1 MTKAC
6 GAGCRWRSVARPAF
20 LLFVFAAAVQGAEIS
35 RLETGLAV
43 AADACRLSCQAASV
57 QSHEAHILVR
67 FTARV
72 RADESFAVEWVS
84 PAGAVVES
92 AEYRNLPPGKTV
104 CVVNALQ
111 IGGFV
116 PATQPGRWR
125 VRVVSGGRV
134 AGEREFEILGKATP
148 LAVRVSAVGPGGL
161 ILDTVGAEPDTTV
174 NIARYRDNAGWE
186 YVAVVLPSQ
195 REGDRLRADP
205 GPLAPGEY
213 LVILRNPNGDESPP
227 ARFVVASAETY
238 RKPFP
243 EGQAWRVTQR
253 PYGAFSHY
261 GRALHAWDFAPT
273 EGRYVTAMRGGVV
286 LARDLRLGQTPNR
299 RLFGN
304 YITIDHGDGT
314 FAHYAHLKTGSFRVR
329 TGQRVEAG
337 QILAEAGNS
346 GYSFG
351 RHVHVHVTRAPP
363 IAAPS
368 IPFRFQDGASGPVV
382 ASAAPSRRR
391 WEGAAAFAQWWTRPI
406 RVPGNAKKLAVRLE
420 YGGSGAELDLWL
432 VSPEGRWIRA
442 GGARAE
448 VARPQPGIWRVAVQS
463 VRGEGSF
470 RVEPEITLSSP

>member
-1 MTKAC
+1 M
-6 GAGCRWRSVARPAF
+6 ARPAF
-20 LLFVFAAAVQGAEIS
+20 LLLVFAAAAQGAEIS
-35 RLETGLAV
+35 RLETGLA
-43 AADACRLSCQAASV
+43 AAAGACRLSRPAASV
-57 QSHEAHILVR
+57 QAHDAQILVR

-72 RADESFAVEWVS
+72 AAEESFSVEWVS

-92 AEYRNLPPGKTV
+92 AEYRNLPTGRTV
-104 CVVNALQ
+104 CVMNALQ
-111 IGGFV
+111 IGGFA

-125 VRVVSGGRV
+125 VRVVAGGRV
-134 AGEREFEILGKATP
+134 AGEREFDILGKATR
-148 LAVRVSAVGPGGL
+148 LAVRVSALGPEGL
-161 ILDTVGAEPDTTV
+161 VLDTVGAEPDTTV
-174 NIARYRDNAGWE
+174 NIARYRETAGWE
-186 YVAVVLPSQ
+186 YVAVVLASH

-205 GPLAPGEY
+205 GPLEPGEY

-227 ARFVVASAETY
+227 ARFVVASAEAY

-243 EGQAWRVTQR
+243 EGQTWRVTQR

-261 GRALHAWDFAPT
+261 GRALHAWDFAPV

-286 LARDLRLGQTPNR
+286 LARDLRLGQTPDR

-314 FAHYAHLKTGSFRVR
+314 YAHYAHLKTGSFRVR

-351 RHVHVHVTRAPP
+351 RHVHVHVTRARS

-368 IPFRFQDGASGPVV
+368 VPFRFQDGAAGPVL
-382 ASAAPSRRR
+382 STAPPAGRR

-406 RVPGNAKKLAVRLE
+406 RVPGNARRLAVRLE
-420 YGGSGAELDLWL
+420 CRDSGAELDLWL
-432 VSPEGRWIRA
+432 VSPEGKWIRA
-442 GGARAE
+442 GGAQAE
-448 VARPQPGIWRVAVQS
+448 VASPQPGIWRVAVQS